1 MREMLWNELK
11 GLWSRR
17 REILAMSLRM
27 ERIRHRPRSI
37 EDSLK
42 LALLAER
49 SFKMLFEVRKSCQE
63 RELIMRM

>member
-1 MREMLWNELK
+1 MLWNELK